1 MSRCFTLIFVLLISP
16 LLAHAKPLV
25 IYTSQKEQ
33 FVKPLFD
40 AYSKTSG
47 QEIQF
52 ISDSGPVLIER
63 LKAEG
68 AKTSADLLFTVDA
81 GNLWLATQQG
91 LLQPTSSEPLKTAIP
106 ESLRDPQGHWYGFSL
121 RARTIL
127 YNTTKVKASE
137 LSTYQDLADK
147 KWKGRL
153 CLRTS
158 KNVYNQSLVALM
170 LADQKPAQV
179 ESLVQ
184 SWVANLAT
192 TPFVDDT
199 KLIEAIAA
207 GQCDVGV
214 ANHYYLA
221 RLIRTRGEL
230 PVGVH
235 WASHNQ
241 SGTFVNVFGAGV
253 VKASQKKLEAQK
265 FLEWLGS
272 REGQIALTQ
281 NNLEYPVLA
290 NIPTPELI
298 AKWGTF
304 KSIQTPLIKAGEL
317 QAQAVKLMDKVGYK

>member
-1 MSRCFTLIFVLLISP
+1 
-16 LLAHAKPLV
+16 V

-33 FVKPLFD
+33 FVKPLLETYTK
-40 AYSKTSG
+40 ASG

-68 AKTSADLLFTVDA
+68 AKTSADLLLTVDA

-91 LLQPTSSEPLKTAIP
+91 LLQPISSEPLKGAIP
-106 ESLRDPQGHWYGFSL
+106 KSFRDPEGHWYGFSL

-127 YNTTKVKASE
+127 YNTSKVKPSE
-137 LSTYQDLADK
+137 LSTYQDLGDK

-170 LADQKPAQV
+170 LADQKPEQV
-179 ESLVQ
+179 ENLVQ

-192 TPFVDDT
+192 SPFVDDT

-230 PVGVH
+230 PVAVH
-235 WASHNQ
+235 WASYNQ
-241 SGTFVNVFGAGV
+241 GGTFVNIFGAGV
-253 VKASQKKLEAQK
+253 VKASQKKSEAQK

-272 REGQIALTQ
+272 REGQTALTQ

-298 AKWGTF
+298 SKWGTF
-304 KSIQTPLIKAGEL
+304 KSVNTPLIKAGEL

>member
-1 MSRCFTLIFVLLISP
+1 MNRHFHLIFAI
-16 LLAHAKPLV
+16 LALSVTAQAKPLV

-40 AYSKTSG
+40 AYTKASG
-47 QEIQF
+47 QEVQF

-68 AKTSADLLFTVDA
+68 TKTPADLLFTVDA

-91 LLQPTSSEPLKTAIP
+91 LLQPTDSTALKSAIP

-127 YNTTKVKASE
+127 YNTRKVKASE
-137 LSTYQDLADK
+137 LSTYQNLADK
-147 KWKGRL
+147 KWKGRV

-170 LADQKPAQV
+170 LADQKAPQV
-179 ESLVQ
+179 ETLVQ
-184 SWVANLAT
+184 GWVTNLAT

-221 RLIRTRGEL
+221 RLLRTRGEL

-235 WASHNQ
+235 WATHNQ
-241 SGTFVNVFGAGV
+241 EGTFVNVFGAGV
-253 VKASQKKLEAQK
+253 VKASQNKEPAQK

-272 REGQIALTQ
+272 REGQIALTE
-281 NNLEYPVLA
+281 NNLEYPVVA
-290 NIPTPELI
+290 NVPTPQLI

-304 KSIQTPLIKAGEL
+304 KSIKTPLIKAGEL